1 MDKLLPAFNRVN
13 MSTAVSRLSKM
24 QAAPGELARAIQ
36 HPAFASLK
44 AAISAPQA
52 SSSASAPCCYRRAF
66 ALPVTE
72 AGNA

>member
-1 MDKLLPAFNRVN
+1 MDNLLPAFNRVN
-13 MSTAVSRLSKM
+13 MATAVSRMGKM
-24 QAAPGELARAIQ
+24 QAAPGELSRAFK

-44 AAISAPQA
+44 AAISAPQT
-52 SSSASAPCCYRRAF
+52 SSSASAPGCYKRAF